1 VTAQA
6 ETGTIGGRPA
16 ETTVFTVLFA
26 MSFAHLL
33 NDTIQSL
40 LFALYPVI
48 KESFALSYV
57 QIGIITLTFQI
68 TASLLQPLVGLVAD
82 KRPMPYSLMTG
93 MGFTCAGVLL
103 LATAPSYGLLLL
115 AAICIG
121 LGSSVFHPE
130 SSRVARMA
138 AGNKRGLAQ
147 SVFQVGGNAGSAMGP
162 LLAAFVI
169 VVIGRSGIAWF
180 VLIPLV
186 GMAILWRVGGWYKI
200 QIAERA
206 AARKRNPV
214 EISLPYAPRRIAF
227 AIGILLLLIF
237 SKQFYMTGLMNY
249 YTFYLIEV
257 FGVPVPTAQIYLFF
271 YLFSIALGTL
281 TGGWLSDR
289 FGRKTIIWFSILGAL
304 PFTLI
309 LPYVDLFWTALLT
322 VVIGMIMASSLPV
335 IVVFAQDLIPGKVGM
350 VSGLF
355 LGFAFGMS
363 GLGAA
368 LLGQLADYTSLEFVY
383 RLCSFLP
390 AIGLVAAFLPDVER
404 HLKIRSS

>member
-1 VTAQA
+1 
-6 ETGTIGGRPA
+6 
-16 ETTVFTVLFA
+16 
-26 MSFAHLL
+26 
-33 NDTIQSL
+33 

-169 VVIGRSGIAWF
+169 VVMTGEFLTSVSRSG
-180 VLIPLV
+180 
-186 GMAILWRVGGWYKI
+186 
-200 QIAERA
+200 
-206 AARKRNPV
+206 
-214 EISLPYAPRRIAF
+214 
-227 AIGILLLLIF
+227 
-237 SKQFYMTGLMNY
+237 
-249 YTFYLIEV
+249 
-257 FGVPVPTAQIYLFF
+257 PTA
-271 YLFSIALGTL
+271 S
-281 TGGWLSDR
+281 R
-289 FGRKTIIWFSILGAL
+289 
-304 PFTLI
+304 
-309 LPYVDLFWTALLT
+309 
-322 VVIGMIMASSLPV
+322 LPV
-335 IVVFAQDLIPGKVGM
+335 G
-350 VSGLF
+350 
-355 LGFAFGMS
+355 
-363 GLGAA
+363 
-368 LLGQLADYTSLEFVY
+368 
-383 RLCSFLP
+383 
-390 AIGLVAAFLPDVER
+390 
-404 HLKIRSS
+404 